1 MVKINDYLTTVS
13 VTYNNAAELSRTLAS
28 LSNVIWQ
35 PKEIIII
42 DGGSTDGSVA
52 IIESYIEKMPQMRFI
67 SEKDAGIYDA
77 MNKGKRQVKTPLVHY
92 LNAGDVLYGNPYK
105 DISGPVLLPVGFIDE
120 NGSECGIDRIKLLGT
135 SYNHQGTVIS
145 AAHQEFDLRFTIAA
159 DYKMLLQEFPSGLL
173 STNVSNS
180 GGVKYLLGGISSQK
194 TWKASYQ
201 MIRIIFKER
210 PLLGL
215 SVACII
221 AAKALVPR
229 TLRRWI
235 LKRL

>member
-1 MVKINDYLTTVS
+1 MQINRNLTTITI
-13 VTYNNAAELSRTLAS
+13 TYNNASEVKRTLAS
-28 LSNVIWQ
+28 ILDADCK
-35 PKEIIII
+35 PFEIIVV
-42 DGGSTDGSVA
+42 DGGSTDESIE
-52 IIESYIEKMPQMRFI
+52 IIEGYKEKLPQLKF
-67 SEKDAGIYDA
+67 SSKSDGGIYDA
-77 MNKGKRQVKTPLVHY
+77 LNIGKRQVKTPLVHY

-105 DISGPVLLPVGFIDE
+105 DINGPVLLPVVFIDE

-145 AAHQEFDLRFTIAA
+145 AAHQEFDLSFTIAA
-159 DYKMLLQEFPSGLL
+159 DYKMLVQEFPSGLR

-194 TWKASYQ
+194 TWKANYQ
-201 MIRIIFKER
+201 MIRAIFKER

-215 SVACII
+215 PVTFII
-221 AAKALVPR
+221 VSKALFPR
-229 TLRRWI
+229 ILRRRI